1 MKKTFMMPVV
11 CSLLAAS
18 MMLSGCSAVSNGDN
32 AVGETS
38 KPTEIKSIGLMVQ
51 DMSNPPW
58 IGRRKFRRR
67 RLALR

>member
-32 AVGETS
+32 AVGGDIEANGDQEHW
-38 KPTEIKSIGLMVQ
+38 PDGAGYVQ
-51 DMSNPPW
+51 SVLLCH
-58 IGRRKFRRR
+58 G
-67 RLALR
+67 

>member
-32 AVGETS
+32 AGGDIEANGDQEHW
-38 KPTEIKSIGLMVQ
+38 PDGAGYVQ
-51 DMSNPPW
+51 SVLLCH
-58 IGRRKFRRR
+58 G
-67 RLALR
+67 

>member
-38 KPTEIKSIGLMVQ
+38 KPTEIKSIVGSLV
-51 DMSNPPW
+51 
-58 IGRRKFRRR
+58 RVK
-67 RLALR
+67 